1 MDQHCGCVP
10 GDGVWINTVAVSLG
24 AVCGSTLWLCPWG
37 RCVRVSSVDHV
48 ELVDT
53 RQGVQDAA
61 SGSADASPDSAAAAA
76 GPWPGQ
82 C

>member
-1 MDQHCGCVP
+1 M
-10 GDGVWINTVAVSLG
+10 
-24 AVCGSTLWLCPWG
+24 
-37 RCVRVSSVDHV
+37 RVSNVDHV

-61 SGSADASPDSAAAAA
+61 SGSADASAGSAAAAA

-82 C
+82 CTGRLC